1 MAPNQLPAGSHRRRQ
16 GTGRSERQRVGLDG
30 SRDGPAARNQAHDS
44 AGSRRDPAQRQGCP
58 RSQGCGSPLPRIVP
72 TGVPFGTGPKRT
84 DRIRP
89 SRASGS
95 RSGGARSTGR
105 RRRERITSTPA
116 PARRGC
122 RRSPCRCVGDHPLW
136 RSPPFGSLR
145 SVPLQR
151 TEQVPAVGGNASDH
165 SLGLKLRYRKPVR
178 ACAICH
184 LPASR
189 RRNSS
194 HAHRRIGPSPAA
206 ALPSP
211 TASGC
216 SSRERRLTKGEAH
229 HAIERSAAVATM
241 SLALPH
247 LTRVGPRQ
255 VGAGRSAGLPPGE
268 STPRTAPLQSLALA
282 ARCTPDASP
291 PTPRGRPL
299 GGEAPAWPGGRVAI

>member
-105 RRRERITSTPA
+105 RRRERITSPPA

-178 ACAICH
+178 TCTICH

-194 HAHRRIGPSPAA
+194 HAHRRIGPRHGEVGCGGDDV
-206 ALPSP
+206 PSP
-211 TASGC
+211 PPPHQGRAASGRC
-216 SSRERRLTKGEAH
+216 GKVGRPPTWGVNAPDGATAIACPRCPLHPRRIPAH
-229 HAIERSAAVATM
+229 
-241 SLALPH
+241 
-247 LTRVGPRQ
+247 
-255 VGAGRSAGLPPGE
+255 
-268 STPRTAPLQSLALA
+268 A
-282 ARCTPDASP
+282 ARPAP
-291 PTPRGRPL
+291 GRGSSC
-299 GGEAPAWPGGRVAI
+299 VARWQSGNLRA